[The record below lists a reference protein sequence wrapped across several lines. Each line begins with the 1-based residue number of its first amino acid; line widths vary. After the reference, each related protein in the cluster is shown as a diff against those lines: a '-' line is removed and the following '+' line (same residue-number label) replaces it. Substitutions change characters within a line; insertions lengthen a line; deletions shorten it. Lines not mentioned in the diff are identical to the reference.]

1 MFQTPFTSPAYLMH
15 VLIYPIMQGGE
26 TLARHLYAI
35 LMASAK
41 YVQSNSTFEPLETL
55 KGIRARVTSPAFWAE
70 VQEIG
75 GVHDVL
81 TAVSQAG
88 RSYFER
94 TGATLGPE
102 YMESLEHFRAVHQ
115 RCANPKCVNLAG
127 FSERRIKAKKCGA
140 CKVCGYCSTTCQMAH
155 WKGGHQQM
163 CAGVKRA
170 AENRAATLGG

>member
-1 MFQTPFTSPAYLMH
+1 
-15 VLIYPIMQGGE
+15 V
-26 TLARHLYAI
+26 ARHLYAF

-41 YVQSNSTFEPLETL
+41 FAESASTFKTLEKV

-70 VQEIG
+70 VQETVIPELTEVYRG
-75 GVHDVL
+75 GKADFDSIQTEYATAGAYL
-81 TAVSQAG
+81 TAA
-88 RSYFER
+88 
-94 TGATLGPE
+94 
-102 YMESLEHFRAVHQ
+102 HQ